1 MNRILRYSFPLI
13 LVVPMFL
20 MTGCPMLFGPP
31 TGWGGACWDDCWTHC
46 DSKGCK
52 TCDKGGCD
60 VPNSSCDPAGPSSQ
74 CPNGSKCDGDRA
86 VCKNQGTCSS
96 KGDCGPGDLCIAGSC
111 LPQRDPCKGDDG
123 CGQGAYCKNGDCAAS
138 KKCAADKDCKALGA
152 FVCDLR
158 GTCVPGNPPKPK
170 GCSVANACPGG
181 ICLNAKCGTCA
192 GDCGGGKTCQ
202 FNSHCGD
209 GRACLNGQCVNKCAK
224 TTDCGSGQ
232 VCKGGVCAARTG
244 VNCTLAKDCKSG
256 ELCVNSQCVQNCTG
270 NSKCDNAADTCGS
283 PIKQGSVLAR
293 ACHADHKP
301 KLECKVSKDCG
312 GSETCVN
319 GVCRTV
325 CTTAA
330 DCVGCNDGH
339 RCGPGGFCMTTQ
351 EATPLCATNK
361 DCKSGENCLNAR
373 CQKL

>member
-1 MNRILRYSFPLI
+1 MNKPNKNRIPGEHRMNRILRYSFPLI

-192 GDCGGGKTCQ
+192 CFRQ
-202 FNSHCGD
+202 PFNMMPSLAVHGFSP
-209 GRACLNGQCVNKCAK
+209 
-224 TTDCGSGQ
+224 GS
-232 VCKGGVCAARTG
+232 RF
-244 VNCTLAKDCKSG
+244 KS
-256 ELCVNSQCVQNCTG
+256 LRRS
-270 NSKCDNAADTCGS
+270 S
-283 PIKQGSVLAR
+283 ILAR
-293 ACHADHKP
+293 H
-301 KLECKVSKDCG
+301 LRVSAL
-312 GSETCVN
+312 S
-319 GVCRTV
+319 
-325 CTTAA
+325 CT
-330 DCVGCNDGH
+330 H
-339 RCGPGGFCMTTQ
+339 
-351 EATPLCATNK
+351 
-361 DCKSGENCLNAR
+361 S
-373 CQKL
+373 